1 MEVLLTIM
9 VAAVIVSAAIALWIR
24 HTLRTLDAA
33 PKPSARE
40 CRSLVTPLPI
50 AGVGDVDGF
59 GDEYTPGWQ
68 TKTDSTD
75 DEGPH
80 AA

>member
-1 MEVLLTIM
+1 MDILLTILI
-9 VAAVIVSAAIALWIR
+9 AAVIVSVAIALWIR
-24 HTLRTLDAA
+24 HTLRTLDAP
-33 PKPSARE
+33 PKPQARE

-59 GDEYTPGWQ
+59 GDEY
-68 TKTDSTD
+68 S
-75 DEGPH
+75 DEKGPD